1 MSLTQNTIFLILI
14 CLCLSLKTKLRTNSK
29 RGHLEKCN
37 AFHWCGHGLK
47 CIDYICLNE
56 TERENYVEL
65 EWAPLGPKCN
75 FMHSCGNESY
85 VCEENICK
93 IKNSTTNNTI
103 IDYVKENLKKFK
115 KQFEVTNEFVNELA
129 VNLTNEIL
137 GVNPQQLQNNTN
149 DDVKKDNKTSN

>member
-137 GVNPQQLQNNTN
+137 GVNPQQLQNNTK
-149 DDVKKDNKTSN
+149 DDEKKDNKTSN

>member
-47 CIDYICLNE
+47 CIDYTCLNE

>member
-1 MSLTQNTIFLILI
+1 MSLTQITIFLLLI

-115 KQFEVTNEFVNELA
+115 KQNEITNEIVNEFA

-137 GVNPQQLQNNTN
+137 GVNPQQLQNYTN
-149 DDVKKDNKTSN
+149 DDEKKDNKTSK

>member
-47 CIDYICLNE
+47 CVDYICLNE

-93 IKNSTTNNTI
+93 IKNSKTNNTI

-115 KQFEVTNEFVNELA
+115 KQFEVTNEFVNEFA

-137 GVNPQQLQNNTN
+137 GVNPQQFQNNTN